1 MPSIRLIRLGPRALD
16 ELRNDPGAFE
26 RAHSVSVG
34 DQAEYVARLAEQC
47 AEQLR
52 LRGIPPEW
60 FAHLVVDGPTGQVIG
75 TCGFKGPPD
84 GDGMVEIAYHTFPP
98 FERQGYATEMARAL
112 RDLAS
117 ADPDVQLVRAHTLPE
132 RNTSARILETLGF
145 DFRGEVVEPEDGPV
159 WRWEVI
165 PRRV

>member
-16 ELRNDPGAFE
+16 ELRNDSGAFE
-26 RAHSVSVG
+26 RAHHVSLG
-34 DQAEYVARLAEQC
+34 DEAGRVADLANRC
-47 AEQLR
+47 AEQLQ
-52 LRGIPPEW
+52 LRGVPPEW
-60 FAHLVVDGPTGQVIG
+60 FAHLVVDGPSGRAIG

-84 GDGMVEIAYHTFPP
+84 ADGMVEIAYHTFPA

-117 ADPDVQLVRAHTLPE
+117 ADPDVQVVRAHTLPE
-132 RNTSARILETLGF
+132 RNVSTRILENLGF
-145 DFRGEVVEPEDGPV
+145 DFRGEVVEPEDGAV

>member
-1 MPSIRLIRLGPRALD
+1 LIRLGPRALE
-16 ELRNDPGAFE
+16 ELQHDSGSFE
-26 RAHSVSVG
+26 RAHAVTLG
-34 DQAEYVARLAEQC
+34 DEAERVAGLAGHC
-47 AEQLR
+47 AEQLS
-52 LRGIPPEW
+52 LRGVPPEW
-60 FAHLVVDGPTGQVIG
+60 FAHLVVDGSSGRVIG

-84 GDGMVEIAYHTFPP
+84 ADGMVEIAYHTFPA

-117 ADPDVQLVRAHTLPE
+117 ADPDVQVVRAHTLRE
-132 RNTSARILETLGF
+132 RNVSVRILESLGF
-145 DFRGEVVEPEDGPV
+145 DFRGEVVEPEDGLV

>member
-1 MPSIRLIRLGPRALD
+1 MPPIRLIRLGPRALD

-26 RAHSVSVG
+26 RAHH
-34 DQAEYVARLAEQC
+34 VALGNQTGRVADLAEHC

-52 LRGIPPEW
+52 LRGVPPEW
-60 FAHLVVDGPTGQVIG
+60 FAHLVVDGPTGRAIG

-84 GDGMVEIAYHTFPP
+84 ADGVVEIAYHTFPA

-117 ADPDVQLVRAHTLPE
+117 ADPDVQLVRAHTLRE
-132 RNTSARILETLGF
+132 RNTSVRILETLGF
-145 DFRGEVVEPEDGPV
+145 DFRGEVIEPGDGPV
-159 WRWEVI
+159 WRWEAI

>member
-1 MPSIRLIRLGPRALD
+1 VPSIRLIRLGPRALD

-26 RAHSVSVG
+26 RAHSVSLG
-34 DQAEYVARLAEQC
+34 NQTERVARLAQQC

-98 FERQGYATEMARAL
+98 FERQGYATDMARAL

-117 ADPDVQLVRAHTLPE
+117 ADPDVQLVRAHTLRE
-132 RNTSARILETLGF
+132 RSTSVRILENLGF

-159 WRWEVI
+159 WRWEMI